1 MANFEKINKLTRYRW
16 GGGILLLIL
25 LMSFSQESLVK
36 RYYEMKDYE
45 KIIDIISSKNSSKL
59 YGSEDY
65 RICGE
70 VAFMYGLYEESS
82 TYYQK
87 VLLVNKKGLT
97 DQDLVNFAFAL
108 LKVGKG
114 DQVLINPCFR
124 VDNKS
129 YPWLN
134 RLKNIAATRNKY
146 IQKKDTMLI
155 SSNLSMDFLPQ
166 YGLAFYNNRVY
177 FSCPK
182 FSEGKQQGTL
192 SENNL
197 IRDRRSE
204 LAGIKSALVGADG
217 RAFSFEELKNK
228 LKGSGRV
235 ATINLVDEGD
245 NYFATVVSR
254 DGSPEK
260 IAVQGNL
267 FPAFPYNSNDYA
279 CAMPFYNAEDQ
290 MLYFCSNKP
299 GGYGGWDIYSSKLN
313 EGKWEEPVN
322 LGAKVN
328 TPFDELFPSVFEDM
342 LIFSAEAREGLGGFD
357 NYAYS
362 FRKDSVANLWAFNT
376 PGDDLSLR
384 IIQEGPLK
392 AIGVNVPN
400 AKFSTSEYDLSTILK
415 QGDATEDSSFAK
427 AIHDGNSKG
436 MLADASS
443 KGYGNIPKSDGFGNP
458 QTNDSDVTGSK
469 AFANQ
474 KSNGLSPASSQSNTV
489 ASAPQKSV
497 VPDKNNDASPVQ
509 PTTAKTATQKVTVSS
524 TPKTNVSSA
533 QHFMAANSA
542 QSIPAFQKQ
551 SSKVASTSSQ
561 MATSDQETDDV
572 NQNASEQHDE
582 ESRKNLEEA
591 QEEPA
596 PKNNQPFLMPNP
608 LSNNHPEVS
617 KIPLRG
623 KKYGEVHLGDL
634 FYDQNSVYFESAHF
648 PELDSIVEEIQRN
661 NYSNI
666 IIWSFTDRSGE
677 EKYNASLS
685 YQRALG
691 VVEYL
696 KSKLRDADNKLYFT
710 ISARESFSV
719 SSREVNALDR
729 RVEIYAQSDELP
741 FKNIYAYKISPG
753 ETFETV
759 SRLFNNNLESLI
771 ELNTKTPGFR
781 SVKGYIYIGI
791 QSVHMVSEGESL
803 LRLALNYNCSVDQIL
818 KANHKAG
825 YNVLIGERLIIPLP
839 FLDKMN

>member
-1 MANFEKINKLTRYRW
+1 MTNLQKITMLTTKSGW
-16 GGGILLLIL
+16 GTYFLLLIL
-25 LMSFSQESLVK
+25 LTSFSPDSVVK
-36 RYYEMKDYE
+36 RYYDLKDYK
-45 KIIDIISSKNSSKL
+45 KIIDIVTSNNSSKL
-59 YGSEDY
+59 YGAEDY

-70 VAFMYGLYEESS
+70 VAFIYGLYEESS
-82 TYYQK
+82 SYYQK

-114 DQVLINPCFR
+114 GEVLTNPCFN
-124 VDNKS
+124 VGKKS

-134 RLKNIAATRNKY
+134 RLKNIAATRSKY
-146 IQKKDTMLI
+146 VQKKDTMLM

-204 LAGIKSALVGADG
+204 LAGIKSALIGADG

-254 DGSPEK
+254 DGSPEQ
-260 IAVQGNL
+260 ITVQGNL
-267 FPAFPYNSNDYA
+267 FPEFPYNSDGYA
-279 CAMPFYNAEDQ
+279 CAMPFYSADDQ
-290 MLYFCSNKP
+290 QLYFCSNQP
-299 GGYGGWDIYSSKLN
+299 GGYGGWDIYRCKLN
-313 EGKWEEPVN
+313 DGKWENPVN

-362 FRKDSVANLWAFNT
+362 FKKDSVANLWAFNT

-384 IIQEGPLK
+384 IIQEYPLK

-415 QGDATEDSSFAK
+415 QGDAVEDSSFIK
-427 AIHDGNSKG
+427 SILEDNSEG
-436 MLADASS
+436 VLADASS
-443 KGYGNIPKSDGFGNP
+443 KGFGNDGRNGVSGN
-458 QTNDSDVTGSK
+458 TRENDSDVRGSK
-469 AFANQ
+469 TSSNQ
-474 KSNGLSPASSQSNTV
+474 KSNGASSSSSSSRGRAASASPKSVEPDQNNEIPEEQPM
-489 ASAPQKSV
+489 ASAPKKV
-497 VPDKNNDASPVQ
+497 AASPTQRHSAAPSSRPIKASAPPSKATPGQKAPAVQ
-509 PTTAKTATQKVTVSS
+509 SQMPATEQEAEDEG
-524 TPKTNVSSA
+524 N
-533 QHFMAANSA
+533 Q
-542 QSIPAFQKQ
+542 
-551 SSKVASTSSQ
+551 VASE
-561 MATSDQETDDV
+561 APVEKPEK
-572 NQNASEQHDE
+572 EQE
-582 ESRKNLEEA
+582 ESD
-591 QEEPA
+591 PA
-596 PKNNQPFLMPNP
+596 DNQPFLMPNP
-608 LSNNHPEVS
+608 LANNHPEVR
-617 KIPLRG
+617 KVPLREQ
-623 KKYGEVHLGDL
+623 KYGEVHLGDI
-634 FYDQNSVYFESAHF
+634 FYGQNSVFFKSAHF
-648 PELDSIVEEIQRN
+648 PELDSIVEEIHRN

-666 IIWSFTDRSGE
+666 IIWSFTDRSGDD
-677 EKYNASLS
+677 KYNASLS

-696 KSKLRDADNKLYFT
+696 KSKLQNADNTMYFT
-710 ISARESFSV
+710 ISARESFST

-729 RVEIYAQSDELP
+729 RVEIYAQSNELP
-741 FKNIYAYKISPG
+741 FKNIYAYKMGPG
-753 ETFETV
+753 ESFETV
-759 SRLFNNNLESLI
+759 ARLFNNNFESLI

-781 SVKGYIYIGI
+781 CAKGFVYIGI

-803 LRLALNYNCSVDQIL
+803 LRIALNYNCSVDQIL

-825 YNVLIGERLIIPLP
+825 YNVMIGERLIIPLP
-839 FLDKMN
+839 FLDK

>member
-1 MANFEKINKLTRYRW
+1 MLLRHLFW
-16 GGGILLLIL
+16 GVLIL
-25 LMSFSQESLVK
+25 LIPLTSFSPESMVK
-36 RYYEMKDYE
+36 RFYEMKEYE
-45 KIIDIISSKNSSKL
+45 KIFDIITSKTSSKL

-70 VAFMYGLYEESS
+70 VAFIYGLYEESS
-82 TYYQK
+82 NYYQK

-114 DQVLINPCFR
+114 DQVLTNPCFR

-146 IQKKDTMLI
+146 IQKKDTMLM

-177 FSCPK
+177 FSCAK

-267 FPAFPYNSNDYA
+267 FPEFPYNSDDYA
-279 CAMPFYNAEDQ
+279 SAMPFYSAEDQ
-290 MLYFCSNKP
+290 LLYFCSNKP
-299 GGYGGWDIYSSKLN
+299 GGYGGWDIYRSKLN
-313 EGKWEEPVN
+313 DGKWEEPVN

-384 IIQEGPLK
+384 IIQESPLK

-415 QGDATEDSSFAK
+415 QGNASEDSSFVK
-427 AIHDGNSKG
+427 AILDGNSEG

-443 KGYGNIPKSDGFGNP
+443 KGYGNTHISNGSGNT
-458 QTNDSDVTGSK
+458 QTNDSDVRGSK
-469 AFANQ
+469 ASAIS
-474 KSNGLSPASSQSNTV
+474 KSNGVSPSSSQRNTV

-497 VPDKNNDASPVQ
+497 VPDQNNEASSAQ
-509 PTTAKTATQKVTVSS
+509 PPMTSVPKKATTSS
-524 TPKTNVSSA
+524 APKTNVSSV
-533 QHFMAANSA
+533 QRFMAANST
-542 QSIPAFQKQ
+542 QNVPAFPTQ
-551 SSKVASTSSQ
+551 SSNAASAPSQ
-561 MATSDQETDDV
+561 MATSDLENDDV
-572 NQNASEQHDE
+572 NQNASEQQDE
-582 ESRKNLEEA
+582 ESGEKPEEA

-596 PKNNQPFLMPNP
+596 SRNNQPFLMPNP
-608 LSNNHPEVS
+608 LANNHPEVG
-617 KIPLRG
+617 KVPNRD
-623 KKYGEVHLGDL
+623 KKYGEVHLADL
-634 FYDQNSVYFESAHF
+634 FYDQNSVFFKSAHF
-648 PELDSIVEEIQRN
+648 PELDSIVEKIQKN

-677 EKYNASLS
+677 DKYNASLS

-696 KSKLRDADNKLYFT
+696 KSKLQDTDNKLYFT

-759 SRLFNNNLESLI
+759 ARLFNNNLESLI
-771 ELNTKTPGFR
+771 ELNTKTHGFR

-803 LRLALNYNCSVDQIL
+803 LRMALNYNCSVDQIL
-818 KANHKAG
+818 KANHKSG
-825 YNVLIGERLIIPLP
+825 YSVLIGERLVIPLP
-839 FLDKMN
+839 FLDK